1 MVETTRPG
9 VMEMATPVTHLVM
22 METLT
27 MAATMTGIVGILL
40 LQMRQGIML
49 ERSNR
54 RKGGYSCNAVETFSL
69 WPGAGNCHLGTCKNG
84 KDKLGSLDF
93 ACIRT
98 SSFKGTVHVWRK
110 A

>member
-1 MVETTRPG
+1 MVETTRLG
-9 VMEMATPVTHLVM
+9 MMEMATPVTHLVM

-27 MAATMTGIVGILL
+27 MAAIMAEIVGILL

-69 WPGAGNCHLGTCKNG
+69 WPGAGNCHIGTCKNG
-84 KDKLGSLDF
+84 KDKLGNLDLAYF
-93 ACIRT
+93 RTLNLRGKVHIR
-98 SSFKGTVHVWRK
+98 RK
-110 A
+110 R